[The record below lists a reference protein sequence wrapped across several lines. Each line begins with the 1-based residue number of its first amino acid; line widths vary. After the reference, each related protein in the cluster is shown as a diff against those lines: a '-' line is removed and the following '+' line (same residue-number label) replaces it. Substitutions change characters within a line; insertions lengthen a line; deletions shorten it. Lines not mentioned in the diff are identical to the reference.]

1 MKIIRPAAMR
11 AAGFALLLATT
22 APAAFASAAMAQDAS
37 TYPPALPAPQPAIPA
52 VRDAPYPGV
61 IKLDVDATNL
71 HQRIFSVTET
81 IPVANAGPLTLFFPE
96 WLPGNHGPVGPVAQL
111 AGIEITANG
120 QRVEWV
126 RDTLHPLAYHLNV
139 PAGASEI
146 VVKMQHLSPTTG
158 NQGRITMTPEMLN
171 VQWEKMLLYPAGH
184 WSRNITLQPT
194 VKLPTGWQFGT
205 ALEPLE
211 KNGDVQSFK
220 PVNLEVLIDSP
231 IFAGAHYRQI
241 DLDPGGR
248 SPVRANFVA
257 DDPASLAAT
266 DEQIQILRNL
276 VVQMDR
282 LYGARHFDHYDFL
295 IAMTDKLGG
304 IGLEHHRS
312 SENSVDPA
320 FFTGWATHLGDRD
333 LLSHEMNHSW
343 DGKWRRPADQYV
355 PNFNSPLQNSLLWVY
370 EGQTQYYG
378 QVVAARS
385 GLLTKQQAMDSL
397 AITAA
402 TFDNRVGR
410 EWRAMQDTTNDPIIS
425 QRQPKGWLSWQRDED
440 YYSEGQLIWLDVD
453 TTIREKTNGRKSLD
467 DFAKAFYGVEDGSYD
482 PKPYTFEDVVAALNG
497 VVANDWATFLRTRLD
512 GHGPNPSSHGAPL
525 DGLARGGWRLTYAD
539 TPTDY
544 QKTLYAELQRNDY
557 TYSLGFQTTA
567 ANVIRGLQWDSP
579 AFKAGLAVG
588 MEIVAVNGEAANA
601 DRINAAIT
609 AAKDPAKT
617 VDLIVK
623 DGDRYRTI
631 SFDYHDGLRY
641 PRLERIP
648 GTPDR
653 LGDILTPRTR

>member
-11 AAGFALLLATT
+11 AAGLALLLATT
-22 APAAFASAAMAQDAS
+22 APAAFAPAAMAQDAS

-52 VRDAPYPGV
+52 VRDVAYPGV

-71 HQRIFSVTET
+71 NQRIFSVTET

-111 AGIEITANG
+111 AGVEITANG

-126 RDTLHPLAYHLNV
+126 RDTLHPLAYHLTV

-194 VKLPTGWQFGT
+194 VKLPTDWQFGT

-320 FFTGWATHLGDRD
+320 FFTGWGTHLGDRD

-402 TFDNRVGR
+402 TFDNRIGR
-410 EWRAMQDTTNDPIIS
+410 EWRALQDTTNDPIIS

-512 GHGPNPSSHGAPL
+512 GHGPGAPL
-525 DGLARGGWRLTYAD
+525 DGLARGGWRLTYTD

-544 QKTLYAELQRNDY
+544 QKTLFSELKRNDY
-557 TYSLGFQTTA
+557 TYSLGIQTTG
-567 ANVIRGLQWDSP
+567 ANVIRALQWNSP

-623 DGDRYRTI
+623 DGDRYRTV
-631 SFDYHDGLRY
+631 SFDYHNGLRY

>member
-71 HQRIFSVTET
+71 NQRIFSVTET

-126 RDTLHPLAYHLNV
+126 RDTLHPLAYHLTV

-146 VVKMQHLSPTTG
+146 VVRMQHLSPTTG

-194 VKLPTGWQFGT
+194 VKLPTGWRFGT

-402 TFDNRVGR
+402 TFDNRIGR
-410 EWRAMQDTTNDPIIS
+410 EWRALQDTTNDPIIS

-467 DFAKAFYGVEDGSYD
+467 DFAKAFYGIEDGSYD

-497 VVANDWATFLRTRLD
+497 VVVNDWATFLRTRLD
-512 GHGPNPSSHGAPL
+512 GHGPGAPL
-525 DGLARGGWRLTYAD
+525 DGLTRGGWRLTYAD

-544 QKTLYAELQRNDY
+544 QKTLYAELKRNDY

-567 ANVIRGLQWDSP
+567 ANVIRALQWDSP

-588 MEIVAVNGEAANA
+588 MEIIAVDGEAANA

-623 DGDRYRTI
+623 DGDRYRTV

>member
-1 MKIIRPAAMR
+1 MIRPSLR
-11 AAGFALLLATT
+11 AAPLGLGLAFLLVST
-22 APAAFASAAMAQDAS
+22 APAALAQQAS
-37 TYPPALPAPQPAIPA
+37 TYPPALPAALPPIP
-52 VRDAPYPGV
+52 DAQDVAYPGV
-61 IKLDVDATNL
+61 ITLDVDATNL
-71 HQRIFSVTET
+71 AQHIFAVTET
-81 IPVANAGPLTLFFPE
+81 IPVAQAGPMTLFFPE
-96 WLPGNHGPVGPVAQL
+96 WLPGNHGPVGPIAQL

-126 RDTLHPLAYHLNV
+126 RDPLHLFAYHVVV
-139 PAGASEI
+139 PAGATALNI
-146 VVKMQHLSPTTG
+146 TMQHLSPTTG
-158 NQGRITMTPEMLN
+158 AQGRITMTPEMLN
-171 VQWEKMLLYPAGH
+171 IQWEKMLLYPAGH
-184 WSRNITLQPT
+184 WSRNITVQPT
-194 VKLPTGWQFGT
+194 VKFPTGWQFGT
-205 ALEPLE
+205 ALEPE
-211 KNGDVQSFK
+211 SKTGDVQTFK

-231 IFAGAHYRQI
+231 VFAGVHYRQI

-257 DDPASLAAT
+257 DDAKSLEAT
-266 DEQIQILRNL
+266 DDQIQILRNM
-276 VVQMDR
+276 VDQMDR

-320 FFTGWATHLGDRD
+320 FFTGWAAHLADRD

-355 PNFNSPLQNSLLWVY
+355 PNFNSPMQNSLLWVY

-397 AITAA
+397 AMTAA
-402 TFDNRVGR
+402 TFDTRVGR

-467 DFAKAFYGVEDGSYD
+467 DFARAFYGVQDGDYA
-482 PKPYTFEDVVAALNG
+482 PAPYTFEDVVAALNG

-512 GHGPNPSSHGAPL
+512 ADGPDARAPL
-525 DGLARGGWRLTYAD
+525 DGLARGGWRLAYTD

-544 QKTLYAELQRNDY
+544 MKTLYAELKRNDF
-557 TYSLGFQTTA
+557 TYSLGFQTGE
-567 ANVIRGLQWDSP
+567 ANKIRSVQWNSL
-579 AFKAGLAVG
+579 AFKSGLAAG
-588 MEIVAVNGEAANA
+588 MEIVAVNGQAATA
-601 DRINAAIT
+601 DRLNEAVT
-609 AAKDPAKT
+609 AAKDPAVPIT
-617 VDLIVK
+617 LIVK
-623 DGDRYRTI
+623 DDDQYRTVV
-631 SFDYHDGLRY
+631 FDYHDGLRF
-641 PRLERIP
+641 PRLERIA

-653 LGDILTPRTR
+653 LGDILTPRRR

>member
-11 AAGFALLLATT
+11 AAGLALLLATT
-22 APAAFASAAMAQDAS
+22 APAAFAPAAMAQDAS

-52 VRDAPYPGV
+52 VRDVAYPGV

-71 HQRIFSVTET
+71 NQRIFSVTET
-81 IPVANAGPLTLFFPE
+81 IPVASAGPLTLFFPE

-126 RDTLHPLAYHLNV
+126 RDTLHPLAYHLTV

-146 VVKMQHLSPTTG
+146 IVKMQHLSPTTG

-194 VKLPTGWQFGT
+194 VKLPTGWRFGT

-211 KNGDVQSFK
+211 KNGDLQSFK

-231 IFAGAHYRQI
+231 IFAGVHYRQI

-257 DDPASLAAT
+257 DNPASLAAT

-320 FFTGWATHLGDRD
+320 FFTGWDTHLADRD

-385 GLLTKQQAMDSL
+385 GLLTKQQAIDSL

-402 TFDNRVGR
+402 TFDNRIGR
-410 EWRAMQDTTNDPIIS
+410 EWRALQDTTNDPIIS

-512 GHGPNPSSHGAPL
+512 GHGPGAPL
-525 DGLARGGWRLTYAD
+525 DGLARGGWRLTYTD

-544 QKTLYAELQRNDY
+544 QKTLFTELKRNDY
-557 TYSLGFQTTA
+557 TYSLGIQTTG
-567 ANVIRGLQWDSP
+567 ANVIRALQWNSP

-609 AAKDPAKT
+609 AAKDPART

-623 DGDRYRTI
+623 DGDRYRTV

>member
-1 MKIIRPAAMR
+1 MIRSCLR
-11 AAGFALLLATT
+11 AAPLGLALLLVST
-22 APAAFASAAMAQDAS
+22 APAALAQQAS
-37 TYPPALPAPQPAIPA
+37 TTQPALPAPQPAVPDA
-52 VRDAPYPGV
+52 RDVAYPGV
-61 IKLDVDATNL
+61 ITLDVDATNL
-71 HQRIFSVTET
+71 AQHIFAVKET
-81 IPVANAGPLTLFFPE
+81 IPVAQAGPMTLFFPE
-96 WLPGNHGPVGPVAQL
+96 WLPGNHGPVGPIAQL

-120 QRVEWV
+120 QRVQWV
-126 RDTLHPLAYHLNV
+126 RDTLHPFAYHVVV
-139 PAGASEI
+139 PAGATALDI
-146 VVKMQHLSPTTG
+146 TLQHLSPTTG

-171 VQWEKMLLYPAGH
+171 IQWEKMLLYPAGH
-184 WSRNITLQPT
+184 WSRNITVQPT
-194 VKLPTGWQFGT
+194 VKFPAGWQFGT
-205 ALEPLE
+205 ALEPE
-211 KNGDVQSFK
+211 SKAGDVQTFK

-231 IFAGAHYRQI
+231 VFAGVHYRQI

-248 SPVRANFVA
+248 SPVRANIVA
-257 DDPASLAAT
+257 DKADSLNAT

-276 VVQMDR
+276 VDQMDR

-320 FFTGWATHLGDRD
+320 FFTGWDTHLSDRD

-378 QVVAARS
+378 QVIAARS
-385 GLLTKQQAMDSL
+385 GLLTKQQAMDAL
-397 AITAA
+397 AMTAA
-402 TFDNRVGR
+402 TFDTRVGR

-453 TTIREKTNGRKSLD
+453 TTIREKTGGRKSLD
-467 DFAKAFYGVEDGSYD
+467 DFARAFYGVQDGSYT
-482 PKPYTFEDVVAALNG
+482 PAPYTFEDVVAALNG

-512 GHGPNPSSHGAPL
+512 ADGPEARAPL
-525 DGLARGGWRLTYAD
+525 DGLARGGWRLAFTD
-539 TPTDY
+539 KPTDY
-544 QKTLYAELQRNDY
+544 MKTLYSELKRNDF
-557 TYSLGFQTTA
+557 TYSLGFQTGEG
-567 ANVIRGLQWDSP
+567 NRIRSVQWDGL
-579 AFKAGLAVG
+579 AFKSGLAAG
-588 MEIVAVNGEAANA
+588 MEIVAVNGQAASAERLNEAV
-601 DRINAAIT
+601 T
-609 AAKDPAKT
+609 AAKDPST
-617 VDLIVK
+617 PITLIVK
-623 DGDRYRTI
+623 DDEQYRTVV
-631 SFDYHDGLRY
+631 FDYHDGLRY

-653 LGDILTPRTR
+653 LGDILTPRRR

>member
-1 MKIIRPAAMR
+1 MKFTRPVALR
-11 AAGFALLLATT
+11 AAGLALLLATT
-22 APAAFASAAMAQDAS
+22 APAAWAQDAS

-52 VRDAPYPGV
+52 VRDVAYPGV

-71 HQRIFSVTET
+71 NQRIFSVTET
-81 IPVANAGPLTLFFPE
+81 IPVASAGPLTLFFPE

-126 RDTLHPLAYHLNV
+126 RDTLHPLAYHLTV

-194 VKLPTGWQFGT
+194 VQLPTGWQFGT

-231 IFAGAHYRQI
+231 IFAGVHYRQI

-410 EWRAMQDTTNDPIIS
+410 EWRALQDTTNDPIIS
-425 QRQPKGWLSWQRDED
+425 QRQPKGWMSWQRDED

-467 DFAKAFYGVEDGSYD
+467 DFAKAFYGIEDGSYD

-512 GHGPNPSSHGAPL
+512 GHGPGAPL

-544 QKTLYAELQRNDY
+544 QKTLYAELKRNDY
-557 TYSLGFQTTA
+557 TYSLGIQTTGT
-567 ANVIRGLQWDSP
+567 NVIRMLQWDSP

-609 AAKDPAKT
+609 AAKDPART

-623 DGDRYRTI
+623 DGDRYRTV

>member
-1 MKIIRPAAMR
+1 M
-11 AAGFALLLATT
+11 
-22 APAAFASAAMAQDAS
+22 
-37 TYPPALPAPQPAIPA
+37 
-52 VRDAPYPGV
+52 
-61 IKLDVDATNL
+61 
-71 HQRIFSVTET
+71 
-81 IPVANAGPLTLFFPE
+81 TLFFPE
-96 WLPGNHGPVGPVAQL
+96 WLPGNHGPVGPIAQL

-120 QRVEWV
+120 QRVQWV
-126 RDTLHPLAYHLNV
+126 RDTLHPFAYHVVV
-139 PAGASEI
+139 PAGATALDI
-146 VVKMQHLSPTTG
+146 TLQHLSPTTG

-171 VQWEKMLLYPAGH
+171 IQWEKMLLYPAGH
-184 WSRNITLQPT
+184 WSRNITVQPT
-194 VKLPTGWQFGT
+194 VKFPAGWQFGT
-205 ALEPLE
+205 ALEPE
-211 KNGDVQSFK
+211 TKAGDVQTFK

-231 IFAGAHYRQI
+231 VFAGVHYRQI

-248 SPVRANFVA
+248 SPVRANIVA
-257 DDPASLAAT
+257 DKADSLNAT

-276 VVQMDR
+276 VDQMDR

-320 FFTGWATHLGDRD
+320 FFTGWDTHLSDRD

-378 QVVAARS
+378 QVIAARS
-385 GLLTKQQAMDSL
+385 GLLSKQQAMDAL
-397 AITAA
+397 AMTAA
-402 TFDNRVGR
+402 TFDTRVGR

-453 TTIREKTNGRKSLD
+453 TTIREKTGGRKSLD
-467 DFAKAFYGVEDGSYD
+467 DFARAFYGVRDGDYA
-482 PKPYTFEDVVAALNG
+482 PAPYTLEDVVAALNG

-512 GHGPNPSSHGAPL
+512 ADGPEARAPL
-525 DGLARGGWRLTYAD
+525 DGLARGGWRLAYSD
-539 TPTDY
+539 KPTDY
-544 QKTLYAELQRNDY
+544 MKTLYAELKRNDF
-557 TYSLGFQTTA
+557 TYSLGFQTGEG
-567 ANVIRGLQWDSP
+567 NKIRSVQWNGL
-579 AFKAGLAVG
+579 AFKSGLAAG
-588 MEIVAVNGEAANA
+588 MEIVAVNGQAASAERLTEAV
-601 DRINAAIT
+601 T
-609 AAKDPAKT
+609 AAKDPST
-617 VDLIVK
+617 PITLIVK
-623 DGDRYRTI
+623 DDEQYRTVV
-631 SFDYHDGLRY
+631 FDYHDGLRY

-653 LGDILTPRTR
+653 LGDILTPRRR

>member
-1 MKIIRPAAMR
+1 
-11 AAGFALLLATT
+11 
-22 APAAFASAAMAQDAS
+22 APAAFAPAAMAQDAS

-52 VRDAPYPGV
+52 VRDVAYPGV

-71 HQRIFSVTET
+71 NQRIFSVTET
-81 IPVANAGPLTLFFPE
+81 IPVASAGPLTLFFPE

-126 RDTLHPLAYHLNV
+126 RDTLHPLAYHLTV

-146 VVKMQHLSPTTG
+146 IVKMQHLSPTTG

-194 VKLPTGWQFGT
+194 VKLPTGWRFGT

-231 IFAGAHYRQI
+231 IFAGVHYRQI

-257 DDPASLAAT
+257 DNPASLAAT

-320 FFTGWATHLGDRD
+320 FFTGWATHLSDRD

-385 GLLTKQQAMDSL
+385 GLLTKQQALDSL

-402 TFDNRVGR
+402 TFDNRVSR
-410 EWRAMQDTTNDPIIS
+410 EWRALQDTTNDPIIS
-425 QRQPKGWLSWQRDED
+425 QRQPKGWLSWQRDGD

-497 VVANDWATFLRTRLD
+497 VVANDWASFLRTRLD
-512 GHGPNPSSHGAPL
+512 GHGPGAPL
-525 DGLARGGWRLTYAD
+525 DGLTRGGWRLTYTD

-544 QKTLYAELQRNDY
+544 QKTLFTELKRNDY
-557 TYSLGFQTTA
+557 TYSLGIQTTG
-567 ANVIRGLQWDSP
+567 ANVIRALQWNSP
-579 AFKAGLAVG
+579 AFKAGLSVG

-609 AAKDPAKT
+609 AAKDPART

-623 DGDRYRTI
+623 DGDRYRTV